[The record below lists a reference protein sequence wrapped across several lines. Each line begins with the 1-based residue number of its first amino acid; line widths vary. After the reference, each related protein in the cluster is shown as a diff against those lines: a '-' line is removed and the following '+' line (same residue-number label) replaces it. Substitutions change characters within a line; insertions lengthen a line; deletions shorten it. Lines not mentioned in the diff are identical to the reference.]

1 MSSYSV
7 MTGSIEYVP
16 FEYIYSYL
24 SIGGMTPESLW
35 VKVSLSY
42 FVFVKTGNCN
52 CWMSMISVSLG
63 QSMIAVNPSAAF
75 CRARV
80 RSAGLAANMV
90 VRSHIG

>member
-1 MSSYSV
+1 

-42 FVFVKTGNCN
+42 FVFIKTVKSSFQ
-52 CWMSMISVSLG
+52 MSMMSVSVG
-63 QSMIAVNPSAAF
+63 
-75 CRARV
+75 
-80 RSAGLAANMV
+80 
-90 VRSHIG
+90 